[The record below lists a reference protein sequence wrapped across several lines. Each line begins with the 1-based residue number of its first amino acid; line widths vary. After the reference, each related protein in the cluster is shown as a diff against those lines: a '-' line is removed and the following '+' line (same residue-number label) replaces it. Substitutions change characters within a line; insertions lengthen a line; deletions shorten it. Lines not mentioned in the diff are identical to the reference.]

1 MSAPAPS
8 LQAVLFVCS
17 LNAVRSPMAEA
28 LTRTRYGR
36 HIYVDSAGLQ
46 KSERDPFMLAAL
58 REKGIE
64 FESDQPHVLEEVDY
78 EGFDLIIAL
87 SPEAHRRAQEA
98 LRATAVELIHW
109 PIPDATQT
117 GGTREQRM
125 HAYREVR
132 DLLDRLIRD
141 EIGSRLK
148 GKAAS
153 E

>member
-1 MSAPAPS
+1 
-8 LQAVLFVCS
+8 
-17 LNAVRSPMAEA
+17 
-28 LTRTRYGR
+28 
-36 HIYVDSAGLQ
+36 LQ

-64 FESDQPHVLEEVDY
+64 FESDRPNMLEDVDY

-87 SPEAHRRAQEA
+87 SPEAHRRAVEA

-109 PIPDATQT
+109 AIPDATQT

-132 DLLDRLIRD
+132 DTLDRLIRE
-141 EIGSRLK
+141 EIGGRLK
-148 GKAAS
+148 GRTSGA
-153 E
+153 